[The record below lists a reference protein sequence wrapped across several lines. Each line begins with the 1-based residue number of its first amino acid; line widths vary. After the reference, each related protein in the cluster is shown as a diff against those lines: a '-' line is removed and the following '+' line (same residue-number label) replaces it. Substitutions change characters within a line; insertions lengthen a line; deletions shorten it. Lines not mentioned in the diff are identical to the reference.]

1 MNLTNNVIRFTDRP
15 EGRPTADT
23 FAFDSETVRPLRNNE
38 FLVKNLYLSMDP
50 ALVGRM
56 RKEDNYAESVEPGD
70 VMHAYAIGQVI
81 KSNNKKVK
89 VGEVRFGRFDMQ
101 EYAIS
106 DDTKN
111 TKAINLGLAD
121 PSWYLS
127 LVGITGAT
135 AYFSLFDIGKPK
147 RGETIVI
154 SAGASSVGS
163 TVAQMAKKVGCRT
176 VAIVSTEEK
185 AKQVIADWGYDAAV
199 CYRGKSTEDLEKQ
212 LALACPRGVDI
223 YYDNTSGDISEA
235 LLDLYN
241 ENARIVVVGRLGIS
255 HLPDTKLDTG
265 RRDNNV
271 ILSKRIKKQGFVLLD
286 YQSKIMGAVIQ
297 IAKWIKQG
305 DLKIKEDILHGID
318 KTPEAFFRMLDGKND
333 GKQLVKLADVN
344 HQLDPSPRWLGA
356 HLISK
361 RFPTSALAMLISRTH
376 TGI

>member
-1 MNLTNNVIRFTDRP
+1 M
-15 EGRPTADT
+15 G
-23 FAFDSETVRPLRNNE
+23 
-38 FLVKNLYLSMDP
+38 
-50 ALVGRM
+50 
-56 RKEDNYAESVEPGD
+56 
-70 VMHAYAIGQVI
+70 
-81 KSNNKKVK
+81 
-89 VGEVRFGRFDMQ
+89 
-101 EYAIS
+101 
-106 DDTKN
+106 
-111 TKAINLGLAD
+111 
-121 PSWYLS
+121 
-127 LVGITGAT
+127 
-135 AYFSLFDIGKPK
+135 
-147 RGETIVI
+147 
-154 SAGASSVGS
+154 SA
-163 TVAQMAKKVGCRT
+163 VAQMAKKVGCRT

-185 AKQVIADWGYDAAV
+185 AKQVTADWGYDAAV
-199 CYRGKSTEDLEKQ
+199 CYRGKSTEELEKQ

-255 HLPDTKLDTG
+255 HLPDTRLDTG

-286 YQSKIMGAVIQ
+286 YQSKVMGAVIQ

-305 DLKIKEDILHGID
+305 DLKIKEDVLHGID

-361 RFPTSALAMLISRTH
+361 RFPTGFLALLISRTR
-376 TGI
+376 TSI

>member
-1 MNLTNNVIRFTDRP
+1 MSLQNRNIRLEKRP
-15 EGRPTADT
+15 EGRPTADI
-23 FAFDSETVRPLRNNE
+23 FELDSLEVPPLKSNE
-38 FLVKNLYLSMDP
+38 FLVKNIYISMDP

-56 RKEDNYAESVEPGD
+56 RDEDNYAESVNPGE

-81 KSNNKKVK
+81 RSNNPKVK

-106 DDTKN
+106 SDTIN
-111 TKAINLGLAD
+111 TKVLNLGLAK

-127 LVGITGAT
+127 AVGLTGAT

-147 RGETIVI
+147 SGETVVI
-154 SAGASSVGS
+154 SAGGSSVGS

-185 AKQVIADWGYDAAV
+185 AQQVISDWGYDAAV
-199 CYRGKSTEDLEKQ
+199 SYRGKSTEALAEQ
-212 LALACPRGVDI
+212 LAVACPKGVDI
-223 YYDNTSGDISEA
+223 YHDNTSGDISES

-255 HLPDTKLDTG
+255 HLSDTRLDTG

-286 YQSKIMGAVIQ
+286 YQSKVLGAAIH
-297 IAKWIKQG
+297 IAKWLKQG
-305 DLKIKEDILHGID
+305 DLKIQEDILHGID
-318 KTPEAFFRMLDGKND
+318 KAPEAFFRMLDGKNQ

-344 HQLDPSPRWLGA
+344 HQLDPSPRWLGTG
-356 HLISK
+356 LVSK
-361 RFPTSALAMLISRTH
+361 RFPTSILAMLVSRTR
-376 TGI
+376 TVF